1 MWVKKSIFEEQKYDS
16 ATMNED
22 FLKQVRYYK
31 SKGLLH
37 TISVTNLYGE
47 KGCVYVAN
55 NEVLRRE
62 INA

>member
-1 MWVKKSIFEEQKYDS
+1 
-16 ATMNED
+16 MNED